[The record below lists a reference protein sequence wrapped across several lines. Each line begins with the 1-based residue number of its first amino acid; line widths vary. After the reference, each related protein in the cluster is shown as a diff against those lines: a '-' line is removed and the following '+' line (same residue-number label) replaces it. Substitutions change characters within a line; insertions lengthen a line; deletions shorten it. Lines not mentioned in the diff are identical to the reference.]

1 MRRYPS
7 GRGPLTDKLRDIFI
21 SNDTPM
27 TKNYLRF
34 LVEKIEVLDDRVV
47 IEAKARNAVAL
58 MADPAPMRPG
68 DVNRPRGRSHER
80 GGNGSDCWT
89 RTSDPAVNS
98 RLLYR
103 LS

>member
-68 DVNRPRGRSHER
+68 DVNHPEAVLTN
-80 GGNGSDCWT
+80 GGEWL
-89 RTSDPAVNS
+89 
-98 RLLYR
+98 RLLDSNQR
-103 LS
+103 PGG